1 MKIAVFGGAFNPVHN
16 GHINLAK
23 KYIELLNPDKM
34 LIIPTANPPHR
45 DNNNFAAD
53 YHRFNM
59 LRLAFENEKNI
70 EISDIE
76 FKIEGKSY
84 TYNTV
89 CEIEKQ
95 YENADIYLII
105 GEDQFLYFDKWYNWQ
120 ELLQKV
126 TLCTAERSKDE
137 ACKMRAFA
145 ANVLNT
151 DKYILAD
158 FDPVVVSSS
167 EIREKLYN
175 NESVDRLI
183 PEKVLNYINEN
194 ELYGRENK

>member
-1 MKIAVFGGAFNPVHN
+1 MKVAVFGGAFNPVHN

-84 TYNTV
+84 TCNTV

-95 YENADIYLII
+95 YENADIYLIV

-120 ELLQKV
+120 KLLQKV
-126 TLCTAERSKDE
+126 TLCTAERNKDK

-145 ANVLNT
+145 ANVLKT

-175 NESVDRLI
+175 NESVERLS